1 MEKWH
6 QFVFGRCV
14 IVRTEHKPLEAITKK
29 PLDRAPRRLQGI
41 LLRSLAYDIEV
52 QYILSHIKH
61 LADMM
66 SRSYLPT
73 NSQDAYSVFKVMNA
87 VQFFPMGQETLQKF
101 WLEKKKTILKGWP
114 EDNSK
119 VPPLVSPYNS
129 VRDELGIYDGL
140 VFRGGWLVV
149 LQGFRTGIKRE
160 LHASHAG
167 MDGCLRSA
175 RECRLAKY
183 ELWT

>member
-52 QYILSHIKH
+52 QYIPSHIKH

-66 SRSYLPT
+66 SRPYLPT
-73 NSQDAYSVFKVMNA
+73 NSQDANSVFKVVNA
-87 VQFFPMGQETLQKF
+87 VQFFPMGQEKLQKF
-101 WLEKKKTILKGWP
+101 WLEKKKTILKSWSK
-114 EDNSK
+114 DHSK

-129 VRDELGIYDGL
+129 VRDELGILDGL
-140 VFRGGWLVV
+140 VFRGGLLCFKDSELV
-149 LQGFRTGIKRE
+149 
-160 LHASHAG
+160 
-167 MDGCLRSA
+167 
-175 RECRLAKY
+175 
-183 ELWT
+183 